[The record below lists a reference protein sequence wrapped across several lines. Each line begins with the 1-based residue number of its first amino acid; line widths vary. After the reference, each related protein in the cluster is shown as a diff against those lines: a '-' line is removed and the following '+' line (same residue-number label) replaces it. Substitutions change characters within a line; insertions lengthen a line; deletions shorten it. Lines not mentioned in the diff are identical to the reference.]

1 MNVVESLKYANKTYF
16 CPMNT
21 TLKNKFDSIIFDLD
35 GTLWDSTNNVAK
47 AWQKAKEEVDYVP
60 DDFTQTTIRSI
71 TGMTYKAIFEKLVPY
86 LDEEKRNEFK
96 ALCAKYEL
104 ETLNAIGGD
113 LYPQLD
119 ETLKYLQTNYK
130 LFIVSNCQNGYI
142 ETFFKVSGLEHYFM
156 GHQCYGTKSRPKFE
170 NILDI
175 INDHHL
181 TAPVYIGDTMGD
193 YEAAKKA
200 GVPFIFAAY
209 GFGVVDED
217 QWATVQ
223 QFGELREL
231 L

>member
-1 MNVVESLKYANKTYF
+1 MNN
-16 CPMNT
+16 

-60 DDFTQTTIRSI
+60 EDFTQATIRSI

-86 LDEEKRNEFK
+86 LNEKNRNEFK

-104 ETLNAIGGD
+104 ETLNSIGGD
-113 LYPQLD
+113 FYPQLE
-119 ETLKYLQTNYK
+119 ETLKYLQANYK
-130 LFIVSNCQNGYI
+130 LYIVSNCQNGYI

-156 GHQCYGTKSRPKFE
+156 GHQCYGTKSQPKWE
-170 NILDI
+170 NIQDI

-181 TAPVYIGDTMGD
+181 IAPVYVGDTMGD

-200 GVPFIFAAY
+200 NVPFIFAAY
-209 GFGVVDED
+209 GFGIVSED
-217 QWATVQ
+217 QAATIQ
-223 QFGELREL
+223 QFSELKEL